1 MRKILAL
8 FSILLLAGC
17 LEVPSPD
24 DLAEG
29 AKDIIRDQLGQ
40 EIGVAG
46 YDMKVGD
53 TITVDSKIVRLVSFS
68 PDYVVIF
75 DVDGQEREMRET
87 QDPQIVNGIELTIK
101 GWKFD
106 ASSIENNYVK
116 VDIVKYIPGEDEYIF
131 YLDDVKTI
139 LGHEVKLSKL
149 DKDGSVSFMVDN
161 VNEIRVREDMQEGV
175 LDIYIS
181 NLRPNFRAIAS
192 ERYVIVKVEKKP

>member
-24 DLAEG
+24 ELKEG
-29 AKDIIRDQLGQ
+29 VKEIIRDQLGQ
-40 EIGVAG
+40 EIGVSV
-46 YDMKVGD
+46 DMKEGD
-53 TITVDSKIVRLVSFS
+53 TITVDSKIVRLVSFNS
-68 PDYVVIF
+68 DYVVVF
-75 DVDGQEREMRET
+75 DVDVQEREMRET
-87 QDPQIVNGIELTIK
+87 QVPQIVNGIELTIK

-106 ASSIENNYVK
+106 ASSIEDNYVSAN
-116 VDIVKYIPGEDEYIF
+116 IVKYVPGEDEYLF

-149 DKDGSVSFMVDN
+149 DKDGSVSLMIDS